1 MHLRYLT
8 IEFGLGFFSFSLL
21 FLSCL
26 SSAQSGS
33 HLTHS
38 LLHMHSLGGSATEPA
53 PKHPPHGHVQSPASS
68 RHSLLR
74 HPSSCPSSTRALTWP
89 LAQTPHPRQGRA
101 RQLLSV
107 HRETKRER
115 WQWEKLWDVRE
126 KSGRVGGMRAKP
138 EGGGVGGVGERGRS
152 EHI

>member
-26 SSAQSGS
+26 SSAQCGS

-38 LLHMHSLGGSATEPA
+38 LLHMHSLGGQLQSQHQNILRMAMSSPPPLLLTLSFATPRL
-53 PKHPPHGHVQSPASS
+53 VQQHA
-68 RHSLLR
+68 RAHMATR
-74 HPSSCPSSTRALTWP
+74 TNPS
-89 LAQTPHPRQGRA
+89 PRQGRA

-115 WQWEKLWDVRE
+115 ERERWQGEKLRDVRE

-138 EGGGVGGVGERGRS
+138 EGGGGER
-152 EHI
+152 EE